1 MRSNSR
7 PMLVVLVLTLAAAG
21 TFLASSP
28 ATASSPGWLNKC
40 GYSHSRMDD
49 PIVFPDKPDASH
61 LHDFLGNKS
70 TKASSTLASMRSA
83 GTTCTL
89 GTDTAGYWAPALFRN
104 GTKVS
109 PTGSW
114 AGHSTR
120 QQIYYLDNNVAAG
133 THIHTIPAD
142 LRLVAG
148 QGHADSP
155 AENPKLG
162 KEIYWGC
169 SDNSTGKLVA
179 PPSSCS
185 SGIIT
190 LHIGFPNCW
199 DGVLTHSNDTA
210 HVVYPSSYKC
220 PAAFPKAL
228 PRVIVRFEYP
238 VGTTTGRITLSS
250 GPTYTVH
257 GDFWNTWNQ
266 ARLDRL
272 VADCL
277 NIDKDCGTPTS

>member
-1 MRSNSR
+1 MRRNSR
-7 PMLVVLVLTLAAAG
+7 PILLVLLSALAVAG
-21 TFLASSP
+21 TVPTSPAASASS
-28 ATASSPGWLNKC
+28 SGWLNKC
-40 GYSHSRMDD
+40 SYTQSRTDD
-49 PIVFPDKPDASH
+49 PIVFPGQSGASH
-61 LHDFLGNKS
+61 LHDFSANRS
-70 TKASSTLASMRSA
+70 TAASSTPTSMKAA
-83 GTTCTL
+83 GTACTL
-89 GTDTAGYWAPALFRN
+89 ATDTAAYWAPALYRN

-109 PTGSW
+109 PDGSW
-114 AGHSTR
+114 AGRATR
-120 QQIYYLDNNVAAG
+120 QQVYYRDNNLAPG
-133 THIHTIPAD
+133 TYINSIPAD

-148 QGHADSP
+148 QGRATSP

-179 PPSSCS
+179 PPSSCA
-185 SGIIT
+185 SGVIT

-210 HVVYPSSYKC
+210 HVVYPSSYAC

-228 PRVIVRFEYP
+228 PRVIVRHEYP
-238 VGTTTGRITLSS
+238 VGTTTGTITLSS
-250 GPTYTVH
+250 GPSYTVH

-272 VADCL
+272 VAECL
-277 NIDKDCGTPTS
+277 NVDRNCGTPTS

>member
-1 MRSNSR
+1 MRTTAR
-7 PMLVVLVLTLAAAG
+7 PLLLLLLTVVAVAG
-21 TFLASSP
+21 TLVASPGAS
-28 ATASSPGWLNKC
+28 ASSPGWLNRC
-40 GYSHSRMDD
+40 GYTDSRSDD
-49 PIVFPDKPDASH
+49 PIVFPDKPGASH

-70 TKASSTLASMRSA
+70 TDAGSTVASMKAAGTSCTLAA
-83 GTTCTL
+83 
-89 GTDTAGYWAPALFRN
+89 DTASYWAPALYRN
-104 GTKVS
+104 GQKVS

-114 AGHSTR
+114 AGHATR
-120 QQIYYLDNNVAAG
+120 QQIYYRDNNLAAG
-133 THIHTIPAD
+133 TFIHSIPAD

-148 QGHADSP
+148 QGHAMSP

-169 SDNSTGKLVA
+169 SDNSTGKLIA
-179 PPSSCS
+179 PPASCA

-210 HVVYPSSYKC
+210 HVVYPKSYEC

-238 VGTTTGRITLSS
+238 VGTSTGLITLSS
-250 GPTYTVH
+250 GPTFTVH
-257 GDFWNTWNQ
+257 GDFWNTWQ
-266 ARLDRL
+266 QPRLDRL
-272 VADCL
+272 VTDCL
-277 NIDKDCGTPTS
+277 NLDKDCGTPTT

>member
-1 MRSNSR
+1 
-7 PMLVVLVLTLAAAG
+7 MLVLLVLTLAVAG
-21 TFLASSP
+21 TFLGSSP
-28 ATASSPGWLNKC
+28 ASASSPGWLNKC
-40 GYSHSRMDD
+40 GYTHSLMDD

-70 TKASSTLASMRSA
+70 TKASSTLDSMRSA
-83 GTTCTL
+83 GTSCTL
-89 GTDTAGYWAPALFRN
+89 AADTAGYWAPALFRN

-120 QQIYYLDNNVAAG
+120 QQIYYRDNNVAAG
-133 THIHTIPAD
+133 THINTIPAD

-179 PPSSCS
+179 PSV
-185 SGIIT
+185 
-190 LHIGFPNCW
+190 
-199 DGVLTHSNDTA
+199 VLLQRHHHAA
-210 HVVYPSSYKC
+210 HRLPQLLGRRADALERHCARRLPELVQVPGGL
-220 PAAFPKAL
+220 PEGAAARDRAL
-228 PRVIVRFEYP
+228 RVPGGHHHRQDHALQRP
-238 VGTTTGRITLSS
+238 D
-250 GPTYTVH
+250 VH
-257 GDFWNTWNQ
+257 G
-266 ARLDRL
+266 AR
-272 VADCL
+272 
-277 NIDKDCGTPTS
+277 